1 MQATKLETLHSEHR
15 EWLNKIDFYYDDL
28 KILRNRLEEV
38 SVRNTSKEVSAQIE
52 HFENQFIIQRNE
64 LDEFRHA
71 VNEAEEVV
79 TKSVLENGTAVH
91 RRSLQDDGSLRE
103 RMNRFE
109 TLFQQLRQELMTFLS
124 KTL

>member
-15 EWLNKIDFYYDDL
+15 EWLNRIDFYYDDL

-38 SVRNTSKEVSAQIE
+38 SARNTSKEVSAQIE

-91 RRSLQDDGSLRE
+91 RRSLQDDGGLRE
-103 RMNRFE
+103 RMNQFE